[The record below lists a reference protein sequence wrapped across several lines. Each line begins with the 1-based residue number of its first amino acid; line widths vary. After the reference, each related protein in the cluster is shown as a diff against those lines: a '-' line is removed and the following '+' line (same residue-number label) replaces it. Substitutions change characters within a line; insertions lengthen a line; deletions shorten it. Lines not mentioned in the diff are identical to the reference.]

1 MIETILIA
9 RDRKTGKDVL
19 LAGRE
24 VPFRKQLD
32 TYKDLC
38 GSHNDTYSTVAL
50 AQVQPHKKPLK
61 FVTKAESD
69 ARKKDAEEAEKL
81 AKATAEKEAAK
92 TAKPPKSPKPPK
104 GGPEK
109 ESVADEKEAAK
120 TENQTGTDAGTKSE

>member
-24 VPFRKQLD
+24 FQFRQQLEQ
-32 TYKDLC
+32 YKKLC
-38 GSHNDTYSTVAL
+38 GAVNEDFSNVVL

-61 FVTKAESD
+61 LITKADKD
-69 ARKKDAEEAEKL
+69 ARD
-81 AKATAEKEAAK
+81 KAHA
-92 TAKPPKSPKPPK
+92 
-104 GGPEK
+104 
-109 ESVADEKEAAK
+109 ESVAAAEKQAKAEADAAKKSPAKKKNAADK